1 MCIVS
6 PVLALPSFWIPGL
19 KSGAGLLFF
28 ACLVFGPLL
37 SLLFALIG
45 IRKGKAHGMPIPT
58 ITLVPGLVLAVVV
71 VGVVLWFLGSL
82 VFGHPGL

>member
-1 MCIVS
+1 LCVAS

-19 KSGAGLLFF
+19 KSAAGVLFF

-37 SLLFALIG
+37 SLLLALVG
-45 IRKGKAHGMPIPT
+45 IRKGKAGGIPIPT

-71 VGVVLWFLGSL
+71 VGVVLWFLGFL